1 MYVQFFYSKHCI
13 THECTP
19 LYSAGGAEAIPKSA
33 MEDLSSMLGSLDQ
46 EMTQRHGVS
55 TTAKGM
61 CAACNKQILAKVVN
75 ALGRQWHPEH
85 FTCAVCEMELGQVT
99 YYETNG
105 RPYCEKDYHELF
117 APRCAYCNGPIL
129 EV

>member
-1 MYVQFFYSKHCI
+1 MD
-13 THECTP
+13 
-19 LYSAGGAEAIPKSA
+19 
-33 MEDLSSMLGSLDQ
+33 DLSSMLGSLDQ

-55 TTAKGM
+55 TTAKGV

-85 FTCAVCEMELGQVT
+85 FTCAVCETELGQVT

-129 EV
+129 EVWLCCMYCGYRM